1 MAHRTLYKH
10 KACMHIICNACGR
23 GASAAK
29 WLCDCGSAWIAC
41 QSCRPIGFQCRSIRR
56 KRGGTSLVHNKHKT
70 RNSIFS
76 PSTLTDA
83 GCNPINGPGP
93 QPSVPPCALNGPGP
107 HPSACHPHLTRWVSD
122 ARPFKM
128 PKTGSQ
134 CNLQLICAPSASFGA
149 AHSNSGA
156 KRSLE
161 DTGGDG
167 RTPKMLKD
175 LRASRG
181 QGPMHITCSTPCIR
195 GTGLCPM
202 TGWTIADYCPAC
214 HG

>member
-41 QSCRPIGFQCRSIRR
+41 QSCRPIGFLCKSSRR
-56 KRGGTSLVHNKHKT
+56 KRGGTSLVRNKT
-70 RNSIFS
+70 RNSS
-76 PSTLTDA
+76 YNPSTLTDA
-83 GCNPINGPGP
+83 GCSP
-93 QPSVPPCALNGPGP
+93 LNGPGT

-167 RTPKMLKD
+167 RTPKIQKTFGHKE
-175 LRASRG
+175 AKAQQVFTSC
-181 QGPMHITCSTPCIR
+181 TTCIR